1 MSDETLDRIRVDK
14 WLWHAR
20 FFKSRA
26 SAGQAA
32 SSGRLRING
41 QRCEKPAQPV
51 RPGDVLTFPQE
62 RRVRIVRVEAV
73 GTRRG
78 PAAEAQGLYT
88 DLEPP
93 AAPAPGPAGP
103 RPTGRDRRRIDGL
116 RQDGS

>member
-62 RRVRIVRVEAV
+62 RRVRIVRV
-73 GTRRG
+73 
-78 PAAEAQGLYT
+78 
-88 DLEPP
+88 
-93 AAPAPGPAGP
+93 GP